1 MATATLS
8 AKFRISI
15 PKEVCEQQHWS
26 VGQELVFITKGKG
39 VSSPPLNSPTL
50 KVWPE
55 APTPAFTE
63 TGKTGSDARTSR
75 TRHIDP

>member
-26 VGQELVFITKGKG
+26 AGQELVFITKGKG
-39 VSSPPLNSPTL
+39 VLLLPAPVLADL
-50 KVWPE
+50 KGM
-55 APTPAFTE
+55 ARGA
-63 TGKTGSDARTSR
+63 DAGIYRDR
-75 TRHIDP
+75 KDRL